1 MTPPKEIKKAPIT
14 DSKEIEI
21 YELSDNEIGPI
32 FLRKFSELQEHM
44 DRQLNKSRKTM
55 HERKEVEEKKS
66 KTKKKTPQ
74 KTQNR
79 ILELKNTMT
88 KLENA
93 TESFNSMFK
102 QPGHQT
108 G

>member
-1 MTPPKEIKKAPIT
+1 M
-14 DSKEIEI
+14 
-21 YELSDNEIGPI
+21 N
-32 FLRKFSELQEHM
+32 
-44 DRQLNKSRKTM
+44 
-55 HERKEVEEKKS
+55 EKKWKKKKS
-66 KTKKKTPQ
+66 KKTPQ
-74 KTQNR
+74 KTQNG

-88 KLENA
+88 KLENS

>member
-1 MTPPKEIKKAPIT
+1 MCRYQQKNTKIIKNKVNMTPPKEIKKAPIT

-66 KTKKKTPQ
+66 KTKKKHP
-74 KTQNR
+74 K
-79 ILELKNTMT
+79 KP
-88 KLENA
+88 K
-93 TESFNSMFK
+93 TES
-102 QPGHQT
+102 
-108 G
+108 